1 MAVDIIMCENR
12 GIYVP
17 QNGSKL
23 HFCVLVLFQSH
34 NPKVCLASG
43 EMQKAVRHIYAQLF
57 SGDV

>member
-1 MAVDIIMCENR
+1 MCENR